1 MSLRI
6 RSIVAAV
13 SISFLLTFIAGFSP
27 KAAGAEG
34 FTEVRKVQD
43 ITEYKLDSNG
53 LAVLL
58 LPDHSAPAVTFMVT
72 YRVGSRNE
80 SYGTTGATHLLEHL
94 MFKGTYR
101 HSKENGNGFDQ
112 LLERTGAITNATT
125 WLDRTNYFETVPP
138 THLPLV
144 IGLEADR
151 LRNLRLREDDR
162 RPEMTV
168 VRNEFERGENLPSE
182 ALEKEVWAT
191 AYHAHPYHH
200 STIGWRSDI
209 EKVPIEKLREFYDT
223 FYWPDNATVTIIGD
237 FDAAK
242 TLDLIKRT
250 YGTIGKAPRAI
261 PQVYTEEPPQTGPRR
276 VVVKRPGELGVVML
290 AHKIPPGTHA
300 DFPALEVLSL
310 ILSDGRNSRMY
321 QALTDKS
328 LTTDVSASPYFNRDP
343 TLHLTTAELT
353 PGTKHEDVEK
363 KLLEE
368 IAKVQD
374 KGVTAEEVATAI
386 AKNNAQTAFG
396 RDGSFAI
403 AAAINE
409 CIATGDWA
417 LYYTLDE
424 AIARVTH
431 EDVQR
436 VAKKYFREDQ
446 CTTGWFIPHFP
457 QNDDAAEKT
466 SSVQRADTSGQW
478 AVDSGQA
485 SGQWTGDSGQKG
497 DDDADER
504 PFESELCSL
513 PTTHGSLPTAHS
525 PLPMTACSLTAA
537 QADEPAATPANESAS
552 KIAPRIQ
559 RDRIAG
565 MDVLICPTGYRN
577 VITIVGSFPAFEPE
591 NPTLAALAAEML
603 ERGTKK
609 HDANTIAAMLDQ
621 VGARI
626 SFSNDATSIRFSAR
640 CLKKDAPRVVSLLA
654 EQLREPSF
662 PEDEFE
668 KLRIQSLAEAE
679 QLRES
684 TDAMAAH
691 AFANA
696 AFPEGHPHH
705 RRMPEEII
713 ASVKAAKLDDV
724 KAFHAKWFGP
734 AEVRMVVVGDV
745 DAPQIRQELGKSFSE
760 WKGGQTLP
768 DVAAAKPPEK
778 GNKIAVSIPGKRSV
792 SVALG
797 LPTGLRYPDE
807 DHLRLSVATSVLG
820 DGFTSRLI
828 GKIRDTEGL
837 TYGIGAVLSGGG
849 TLDRTW
855 SVRGTFAP
863 SLLDR
868 GLASTDRELRL
879 WQRQGITAEELEYR
893 KNALAGAHQVRLATS
908 AGMANAILDAI
919 ERGLDPSWIDDYPAK
934 LAALTLDEVNAAIK
948 KYVDPDKLIIVT
960 AGTFKEQ

>member
-1 MSLRI
+1 MKIRLHSLLGFATLI
-6 RSIVAAV
+6 CVAV
-13 SISFLLTFIAGFSP
+13 LLLPGLIAN
-27 KAAGAEG
+27 AAAPEG
-34 FTEVRKVQD
+34 FTLVRKVED

-101 HSKENGNGFDQ
+101 HNKDNGNGFDQ
-112 LLERTGAITNATT
+112 LLEKTGAITNATT
-125 WLDRTNYFETVPP
+125 WLDRTNYFETVPSQ
-138 THLPLV
+138 HLPLV

-182 ALEKEVWAT
+182 TLEKEVWAT

-237 FDAAK
+237 FDPNQAFE
-242 TLDLIKRT
+242 LIKRH

-290 AHKIPPGTHA
+290 AHKIPPGVDA

-343 TLHLTTAELT
+343 TLHFTTAELT
-353 PGTKHEDVEK
+353 PDSKHEEVEAK
-363 KLLEE
+363 MLAE
-368 IAKVQD
+368 IARLQD
-374 KGVTAEEVATAI
+374 QGVTAEEVATAI
-386 AKNNAQTAFG
+386 AKNKAQTAFG

-417 LYYTLDE
+417 LYYSLDE
-424 AIARVTH
+424 AIAKVTP
-431 EDVQR
+431 EDVKR

-446 CTTGWFIPHFP
+446 RTTGWFIPHYP
-457 QNDDAAEKT
+457 QNDEPSAEQPAVGKT
-466 SSVQRADTSGQW
+466 SSRNTGEARNQVALASKPAGPQSSPFRTVSQKKPEAPTESENQP
-478 AVDSGQA
+478 A
-485 SGQWTGDSGQKG
+485 SG
-497 DDDADER
+497 
-504 PFESELCSL
+504 
-513 PTTHGSLPTAHS
+513 
-525 PLPMTACSLTAA
+525 
-537 QADEPAATPANESAS
+537 ESAS
-552 KIAPRIQ
+552 KIAPRIT
-559 RDRIAG
+559 REKVAG
-565 MDVLICPTGYRN
+565 IDLLICPTGIRN
-577 VITIVGSFPAFEPE
+577 VITITGSFPAFDAD
-591 NPTLAALAAEML
+591 NPTLATLAAEML
-603 ERGTKK
+603 ERGTAK
-609 HDANTIAAMLDQ
+609 HDANTIAAKLDQ

-626 SFSNDATSIRFSAR
+626 SFQSDATSIRFSAR
-640 CLKKDAPRVVSLLA
+640 CLKQDAPLVISLLA

-662 PEDEFE
+662 PAEEFE
-668 KLRIQSLAEAE
+668 KLRVQKLAEAE

-684 TDAMAAH
+684 TDAMAAL
-691 AFANA
+691 AFAHA
-696 AFPEGHPHH
+696 AYPKGHPSY
-705 RRMPEEII
+705 RRTPEEII
-713 ASVKAAKLDDV
+713 ESVKNAKLDDV

-734 AEVRMVVVGDV
+734 AEAKMVVVGDV
-745 DAPQIRQELGKSFSE
+745 DAKQLHAEIEIAFAG
-760 WKGGQTLP
+760 WKGGQPLP
-768 DVAAAKPPEK
+768 KIAAAKAGEK
-778 GNKIAVSIPGKRSV
+778 QEKVVVNIPGKRSV
-792 SVALG
+792 SVAIG
-797 LPTGLRYPDE
+797 LPSGLRYTDA
-807 DHLRLSVATSVLG
+807 DHLPLAVATSVLG

-828 GKIRDTEGL
+828 GKVRDTEGL

-849 TLDRTW
+849 TYDRGW
-855 SVRGTFAP
+855 SIRATFAP
-863 SLLDR
+863 ALLDK
-868 GLASTDRELRL
+868 GLASTNRELTK
-879 WQRQGITAEELEYR
+879 WYKEGITAEELEYR
-893 KNALAGAHQVRLATS
+893 KNALAGEHQIRLATS
-908 AGMANAILDAI
+908 AGMASAILDAV
-919 ERGLDPSWIDDYPAK
+919 ERGLTPAWIDDYPTK
-934 LAALTLDEVNAAIK
+934 LAALTLDEVNAAIRRH
-948 KYVDPDKLIIVT
+948 VDPNKMVIVT
-960 AGTFKEQ
+960 AGTFDEK

>member
-424 AIARVTH
+424 AIARVTP

-436 VAKKYFREDQ
+436 VAKQYFREDQ
-446 CTTGWFIPHFP
+446 RTTGWFIPHFP
-457 QNDDAAEKT
+457 QNDDAAEK
-466 SSVQRADTSGQW
+466 ATSGVRRPAQSEQW
-478 AVDSGQA
+478 ITGSRQDKTPANGSPTSAIELTLFAESGLVD
-485 SGQWTGDSGQKG
+485 
-497 DDDADER
+497 
-504 PFESELCSL
+504 ESSAPPAPPAYE
-513 PTTHGSLPTAHS
+513 
-525 PLPMTACSLTAA
+525 PLVPSA
-537 QADEPAATPANESAS
+537 ANESAS

-684 TDAMAAH
+684 TDAMAAL
-691 AFANA
+691 AFGNA
-696 AFPEGHPHH
+696 AFPKGHPNY
-705 RRMPEEII
+705 RRMPDEII

-724 KAFHAKWFGP
+724 KALHAKWFGP

-760 WKGGQTLP
+760 WKGGQKLP
-768 DVAAAKPPEK
+768 EVAAAKPPEK
-778 GNKIAVSIPGKRSV
+778 GNKIAVNVPGKRSV

-797 LPTGLRYPDE
+797 LPTGLRYTDE

-948 KYVDPDKLIIVT
+948 KYVDPDKLTVVT